1 LVTNKKILV
10 IDDEPHIRRVIE
22 LKLKKHGYEILTA
35 ANGEEGLNIITTQ
48 EPDVV
53 ISDINMPK
61 MDGKTLCEMTDG
73 LKTQRPF
80 LTIIITARISP
91 DEENWISKMHNTL
104 FMEKPFSPA
113 RLLECVDQYFENQ
126 GNCSGR

>member
-1 LVTNKKILV
+1 MVTNKKILV

>member
-1 LVTNKKILV
+1 LGSNKKVLV

-22 LKLKKHGYEILTA
+22 LKFKKSGYDVFTA
-35 ANGEEGLNIITTQ
+35 ANGVEGLNVINNLK
-48 EPDVV
+48 PDVV

-61 MDGKTLCEMTDG
+61 LDGKTLCEMTDD
-73 LKTQRPF
+73 LKKERPF

-91 DEENWISKMHNTL
+91 DEENWISKMRHTI

-113 RLLECVDQYFENQ
+113 RLLESVDQYLEKQ
-126 GNCSGR
+126 EK